1 MSSLRRWLD
10 SDDASQA
17 VLDTLR
23 VARAPL
29 PIDART
35 LARSRRR
42 LAAMTTVPVA
52 VSAFFWFKSV
62 ALGAVLGSAVTVAV
76 VVPHWR
82 EVFRHGSSPTP
93 AASSAGKTR
102 PVLSQRASTSAQ
114 PVRPHPASTETPAV
128 DSRLATPPSPRTGTP
143 SSAATP
149 PAADLPREIQL
160 LERARRLISV
170 DAKLALTTLGEHQR
184 EFEGGVLVL
193 ERQFLQVEALVQLG
207 RINEARSLAEALR
220 ARAPGSLYDQR
231 LSLLLGEK
239 SE

>member
-1 MSSLRRWLD
+1 MSHLQRWLD
-10 SDDASQA
+10 SDDAPQA

-29 PIDART
+29 PIDAGT

-62 ALGAVLGSAVTVAV
+62 ALGAVLGSAVTAAV
-76 VVPHWR
+76 VVPNWR
-82 EVFRHGSSPTP
+82 AVFLHGSPPTP
-93 AASSAGKTR
+93 AASAAVKTQR
-102 PVLSQRASTSAQ
+102 VSSQLASTSSQ
-114 PVRPHPASTETPAV
+114 PERPRSASTETAPV
-128 DSRLATPPSPRTGTP
+128 GSRMVAPPSSRAGTP
-143 SSAATP
+143 WSAATP
-149 PAADLPREIQL
+149 AAADLTREIQL

-170 DAKLALTTLGEHQR
+170 DANLALTTLGEHQR

-207 RINEARSLAEALR
+207 RINEARSRAKALR
-220 ARAPGSLYDQR
+220 ERAPGSLYDQR